1 MNMKPDDA
9 FAQSMNAKLNALRY
23 AKQRKTLVGVN
34 RPCLQETPKFQSGWV
49 CFNATDEI
57 A

>member
-9 FAQSMNAKLNALRY
+9 LAQSINAKLNALRY
-23 AKQRKTLVGVN
+23 AEQRKTLVGVN
-34 RPCLQETPKFQSGWV
+34 RPCLQETPKFQGVAVHS
-49 CFNATDEI
+49 NATDEI